1 MAEGEWLLFMAQLPA
16 TPSSLRVNV
25 WRKLRDSG
33 STTLQNGVWVLPRN
47 EQTTT
52 RFEQVLAFVRKHG
65 ATGQIFVVRELDA
78 AIRDDL
84 VARFQSDRDQEYIE
98 FLHQCDAFIA
108 ELETETR
115 SQMYSFAEL
124 EEGEQDIQRLRT
136 WIAKIQRRDF
146 FRTQRSEDAATAFQA
161 CHRSLMA
168 YTRQVYAIE
177 GVHVTPG
184 AAAVSADTLLSDQ
197 EEHNDD
203 N

>member
-1 MAEGEWLLFMAQLPA
+1 MAETEWLLFLAQLPA

-25 WRKLRDSG
+25 WRRLREAG
-33 STTLQNGVWVLPRN
+33 STTLQNGVWVLPRTK
-47 EQTTT
+47 ETTA
-52 RFEQVLAFVRKHG
+52 RFEQLLSYVRQHG
-65 ATGQIFVVRELDA
+65 ATGQVFVVQELDT
-78 AIRDDL
+78 AIHEDL
-84 VARFQSDRDQEYIE
+84 VARFRADREQEYVE

-124 EEGEQDIQRLRT
+124 EEGEQDIQRLRK
-136 WIAKIQRRDF
+136 WIAKIQKRDF
-146 FRTQRSEDAATAFQA
+146 FRTPRSDEAAAAFQA

-184 AAAVSADTLLSDQ
+184 AAALADDTSLPEQDAQ
-197 EEHNDD
+197 DD
-203 N
+203 NN